1 MSHWTPSLFS
11 QTLPGFS
18 HPAIRGSR
26 HSTGRN
32 HFPVPRSGHH
42 PQADFHHL
50 SPSLPDGFLKP
61 PSSRPSTQLHR
72 NHPTAHLDSLSS
84 LLLQCRTLPLGF
96 RENLQWLPSA
106 YAHSPPWS
114 QGVPRAGP
122 NLPFLLDVLQLPT
135 QKGDCSTG
143 LECAPGLLPP
153 RFFSCSSLLLEC
165 SLPIHPDLLK
175 HSQV

>member
-11 QTLPGFS
+11 QTLP
-18 HPAIRGSR
+18 ASR
-26 HSTGRN
+26 IQLSGAASTPPGRN
-32 HFPVPRSGHH
+32 HFPIPRSGHH
-42 PQADFHHL
+42 PRSDFHHL

-72 NHPTAHLDSLSS
+72 NHPTAHYDSLSS

-96 RENLQWLPSA
+96 CENLQWLPSA

-122 NLPFLLDVLQLPT
+122 NLPFLLDVLQLLT

-143 LECAPGLLPP
+143 LECVLLVFRLPD
-153 RFFSCSSLLLEC
+153 FSRALLSPWNVLC
-165 SLPIHPDLLK
+165 PSILTC
-175 HSQV
+175 